1 MLSHCP
7 HCQQQVN
14 IPEQL
19 FGQRVRCPLCQQV
32 FVAEGEEAPP
42 VVGVAPSRY
51 VEPHRGGLILTLGIL
66 SVVICGLLG
75 PFAWAMGRAD
85 LEKMRQGQMDKSGW
99 GVTQAGYI
107 LGIVGTVR
115 LILEFVFTC
124 LWLTVLA
131 AAVGVG
137 PLGNGLN

>member
-19 FGQRVRCPLCQQV
+19 FGRRVRCPLCQQV

-42 VVGVAPSRY
+42 AVRAAPERD

-66 SVVICGLLG
+66 SVVTIPICFLISALLG
-75 PFAWAMGRAD
+75 PLTWAMGHAD
-85 LEKMRQGQMDKSGW
+85 LKKMRQGKMDKSGW
-99 GVTQAGYI
+99 GVTQAGYT
-107 LGIVGTVR
+107 LGIVSTCGLVGFA
-115 LILEFVFTC
+115 LVLLCFVT
-124 LWLTVLA
+124 A
-131 AAVGVG
+131 K
-137 PLGNGLN
+137 